1 MGDEPERKQV
11 NDAAKLLREKSF
23 TFALRIVKL
32 VQSLENESRDW
43 VLSRQLLKSGTS
55 IGANVREARFAQSNS
70 DFVSKLSISLKE
82 GEETAYWLELLY
94 AAGRIPKVEFN
105 ALYQELNWLIGTL
118 VNIVKSCKA
127 KESKTLRPTRPLNQL
142 RPQGHLTNL
151 GGAAAT

>member
-1 MGDEPERKQV
+1 M

-23 TFALRIVKL
+23 AFALRIVKL
-32 VQSLENESRDW
+32 VQTLENESRDW

-94 AAGRIPKVEFN
+94 AAGR
-105 ALYQELNWLIGTL
+105 T
-118 VNIVKSCKA
+118 
-127 KESKTLRPTRPLNQL
+127 
-142 RPQGHLTNL
+142 
-151 GGAAAT
+151 

>member
-1 MGDEPERKQV
+1 M

-82 GEETAYWLELLY
+82 GEENAYWLELLY

-127 KESKTLRPTRPLNQL
+127 KESKKLRPK
-142 RPQGHLTNL
+142 
-151 GGAAAT
+151 AT

>member
-32 VQSLENESRDW
+32 VQTLENESRDW

-55 IGANVREARFAQSNS
+55 IGANAREARFAQANS

-94 AAGRIPKVEFN
+94 AAGRIPKDEFN